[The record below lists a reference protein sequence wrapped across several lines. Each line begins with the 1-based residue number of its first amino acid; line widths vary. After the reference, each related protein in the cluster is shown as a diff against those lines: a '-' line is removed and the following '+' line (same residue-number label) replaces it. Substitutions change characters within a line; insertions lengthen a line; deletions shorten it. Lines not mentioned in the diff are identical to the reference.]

1 MFRLVQFSSNLK
13 LINSQPDGDVISKQD
28 SIAVFFVQINRHFP
42 IEQFL
47 FLYYVEFMKDETL
60 QIILKE
66 FSFFHEQF
74 NIIHNQFNLFHEQF
88 NLIQEQF
95 NQMRVE
101 ISQVRIEISEI
112 RSEIVELRSE
122 IKDMRS
128 EINGIK
134 NEISELKTEN
144 SGIRTEIKG
153 IKGEMKLLGNKV
165 DECVQVVKDFTNFNF
180 ITENDLKRFAKAN
193 NLEFK
198 YS

>member
-95 NQMRVE
+95 NQMRAD
-101 ISQVRIEISEI
+101 ISGIRTEISEI
-112 RSEIVELRSE
+112 RSE

-153 IKGEMKLLGNKV
+153 IKGEIKLLGNKV
-165 DECVQVVKDFTNFNF
+165 DECVQIVKDLTNFNF